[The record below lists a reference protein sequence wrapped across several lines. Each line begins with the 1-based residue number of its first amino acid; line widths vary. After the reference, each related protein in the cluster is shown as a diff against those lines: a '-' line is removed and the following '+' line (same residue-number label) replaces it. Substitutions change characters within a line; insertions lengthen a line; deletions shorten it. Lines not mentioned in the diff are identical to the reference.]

1 MHALNIE
8 RADGSRWK
16 VTLRRLREHDAI
28 AEPRG
33 LEYEFEVLRLLERV
47 GISAPHPIYLDA
59 AGEHFGT
66 PAIVLT
72 FLPGKTNVA
81 PTEVA
86 PWTDALAAALHTVH
100 AITPE
105 RADVSI
111 LKPLDNRA
119 RIEDI
124 AADMRSDALSAEVVS
139 VLRAHCD
146 RIGPIPP
153 TLIHNDYWAGN
164 TIWSRGRLTGII
176 DWTHARLGDPRN
188 DVSECRGAMVFDHDQ
203 ATADQFLAAYERRLG
218 RALPDIWF
226 FDLMRA
232 VIAYLWYDF
241 WLEGTR
247 DLGVELDPAAM
258 KQRLAAFL
266 QRSLD
271 ASTKSFA

>member
-1 MHALNIE
+1 MHALNVE

-47 GISAPHPIYLDA
+47 GICAPHPIYLDA
-59 AGEHFGT
+59 AGKHFGT

-72 FLPGKTNVA
+72 FLPGRTNVA
-81 PTEVA
+81 PKDIA

-105 RADVSI
+105 AADLSN
-111 LKPLDNRA
+111 LKPQDNRA

-124 AADMRSDALSAEVVS
+124 AEDTRSDALSAEVVS
-139 VLRAHCD
+139 VLRARCD
-146 RIGPIPP
+146 RIEPLPP

-164 TIWSRGRLTGII
+164 TIWNRGRLTGII

-247 DLGVELDPAAM
+247 DLGIDLDPVAV
-258 KQRLAAFL
+258 KQRLGAFL
-266 QRSLD
+266 RRALD
-271 ASTKSFA
+271 ASRAFA

>member
-1 MHALNIE
+1 MLAFYIE

-16 VTLRRLREHDAI
+16 VTLRRLREHDAA

-33 LEYEFEVLRLLERV
+33 LEYEFEVLRLLDRV
-47 GISAPHPIYLDA
+47 GVSAPQPLYLDA
-59 AGEHFGT
+59 DGKHFGD

-72 FLPGKTNVA
+72 YLPGKTNVA
-81 PTEVA
+81 PPDTA
-86 PWTDALAAALHTVH
+86 PWTDALAQALLTVH
-100 AITPE
+100 AVTPE
-105 RADVSI
+105 TADLSL
-111 LKPLDNRA
+111 LKPQENRV

-124 AADMRSDALSAEVVS
+124 AGDMRSDALSVEVVS

-146 RIGPIPP
+146 RIKPLPP
-153 TLIHNDYWAGN
+153 ALIHNDYWAGN
-164 TIWSRGRLTGII
+164 TIWNRGRLTGII
-176 DWTHARLGDPRN
+176 DWTHARLGDPRH

-247 DLGVELDPAAM
+247 DLGIELDPAAT

-271 ASTKSFA
+271 ASTKAIA

>member
-247 DLGVELDPAAM
+247 DLGIELDPAAM